1 MSSYRIL
8 VVDDDR
14 LVRGVVVNW
23 LQFLCPKY
31 EIVEAANGLEALD
44 QIDRQ
49 KGIRAFELILIDY
62 QMPVMNGLAL
72 ARIIRQGWPNIP
84 IVLMIG
90 PLNETRLQNEVGA
103 LKLEGLLEK
112 PFSFDQ
118 LKEFL
123 PDTDINRSERQK

>member
-1 MSSYRIL
+1 MSSNRIL

-14 LVRGVVVNW
+14 LVRGVLVNW
-23 LQFLCPKY
+23 LQFLCPHY

-49 KGIRAFELILIDY
+49 KGTRAFELILIDY
-62 QMPVMNGLAL
+62 QMPMMNGLTL
-72 ARIIRQGWPNIP
+72 ARIVRQGWPKIP
-84 IVLMIG
+84 IVLMTG

-118 LKEFL
+118 LKKFL
-123 PDTDINRSERQK
+123 PH

>member
-1 MSSYRIL
+1 MTSNRIL

-14 LVRGVVVNW
+14 LVRGIVINW
-23 LQFLCPKY
+23 LQFLCPHY
-31 EIVEAANGLEALD
+31 EFFEAANGLEALD

-62 QMPVMNGLAL
+62 QMPVMNGLTL
-72 ARIIRQGWPNIP
+72 ARIIRQGWPIIP
-84 IVLMIG
+84 LVLMTG
-90 PLNETRLQNEVGA
+90 PLSEIDLQNEVSA

-123 PDTDINRSERQK
+123 PH

>member
-1 MSSYRIL
+1 MSSNRIL

-14 LVRGVVVNW
+14 LVRGLLVNW
-23 LQFLCPKY
+23 LQFLCPQY

-49 KGIRAFELILIDY
+49 KSIRAFGLILIDY

-84 IVLMIG
+84 LVLMTG
-90 PLNETRLQNEVGA
+90 YLTEAQLRNEVGA
-103 LKLEGLLEK
+103 
-112 PFSFDQ
+112 
-118 LKEFL
+118 
-123 PDTDINRSERQK
+123 

>member
-1 MSSYRIL
+1 MSSNQIL
-8 VVDDDR
+8 VVDDHM
-14 LVRGVVVNW
+14 LVREILANW
-23 LQFLCPKY
+23 LQLLCPQY

-49 KGIRAFELILIDY
+49 KSIRAFELILIDY

-84 IVLMIG
+84 LVLMTG
-90 PLNETRLQNEVGA
+90 YLTEHQLRNEVGA

-123 PDTDINRSERQK
+123 PH